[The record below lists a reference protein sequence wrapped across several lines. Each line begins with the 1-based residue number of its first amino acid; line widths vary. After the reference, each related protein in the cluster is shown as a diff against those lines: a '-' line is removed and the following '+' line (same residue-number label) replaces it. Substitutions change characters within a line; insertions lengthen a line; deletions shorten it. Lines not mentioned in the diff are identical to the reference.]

1 MYGSYNVCA
10 LSYFLIHHHIG
21 IFPFCFFSGCLDWEE
36 FRTLMRQTFD
46 EGPGVRVSTKKL
58 IKTAMLT
65 ALTGDDAGGG
75 EPTEKQILHMFQ
87 LIDQNGDGMLSVSE
101 LQLFFKKFNL
111 TSAQISGFIANVGGS
126 GDDLD
131 FEGFKLLCR
140 AVFRGDARAS

>member
-1 MYGSYNVCA
+1 
-10 LSYFLIHHHIG
+10 
-21 IFPFCFFSGCLDWEE
+21 
-36 FRTLMRQTFD
+36 MRQTFE

-111 TSAQISGFIANVGGS
+111 TSAQISGFIADVGGS

-140 AVFRGDARAS
+140 AVFRGDARST